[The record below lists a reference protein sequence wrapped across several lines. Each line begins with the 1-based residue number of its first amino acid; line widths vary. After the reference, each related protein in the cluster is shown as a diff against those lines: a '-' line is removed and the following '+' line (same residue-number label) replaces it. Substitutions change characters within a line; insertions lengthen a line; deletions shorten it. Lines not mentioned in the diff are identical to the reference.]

1 MFTIAGVALISYLIG
16 SVPAGY
22 LAGRI
27 AGIDIRKAG
36 SGNIGATNVLR
47 VLGKRYGYPVFV
59 FDFVKGTAA
68 VEISI
73 LIFNNTHHAE
83 VSRELCAILAG
94 VSSVIGHSY
103 PVWLGFKGGKGV
115 ATSFGVV
122 FGLIPLA
129 AVIAVTVWLITFGT
143 TRYVSVASMMAAL
156 ALPITV
162 LVMLYVKLLSGL
174 ALLLF
179 SICLAAIVIWR
190 HRSNLSRL
198 MSGTEPRF
206 ERK

>member
-73 LIFNNTHHAE
+73 FIFNNTHHAE

-129 AVIAVTVWLITFGT
+129 AVIAVMVWLITFGT